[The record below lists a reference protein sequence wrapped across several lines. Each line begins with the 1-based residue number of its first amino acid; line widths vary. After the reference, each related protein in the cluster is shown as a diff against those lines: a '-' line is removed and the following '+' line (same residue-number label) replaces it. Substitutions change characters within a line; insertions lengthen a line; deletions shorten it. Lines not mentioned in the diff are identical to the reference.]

1 MKSTLIQQI
10 LGEGGIS
17 VLFQPIYAMHGGS
30 ASLFALEALARGP
43 KGSNAETADV
53 LFEYV
58 RRKGKEAEVDRVCVD
73 AVLRAAATI
82 ALPAR
87 AEATQPAISI
97 NVHAATLEQD
107 DDFARFLFDR
117 CDQHGVAVTRLIL
130 EIVEQQQYWD
140 DVRFFRTMNTL
151 RAAGIRIA
159 LDDIGLGYSN
169 YRTLIEVRPD
179 FYKIDRYFVT
189 GSKTK
194 DNARAAIES
203 IVLLA
208 NRLDGRAIAEGI
220 ESGDD
225 LESVRDLGIDL
236 VQGFHLA
243 VPQPAS
249 ALTHKNNAEET
260 YK

>member
-1 MKSTLIQQI
+1 MRATLMQQI

-17 VLFQPIYAMHGGS
+17 VLFQPIYAVDGGR
-30 ASLFALEALARGP
+30 ASVFALEALARGP
-43 KGSNAETADV
+43 KGSNVEPANV

-58 RRKGKEAEVDRVCVD
+58 RRKGKETEVDRTCVA
-73 AVLRAAATI
+73 AVLKAAASI
-82 ALPAR
+82 ALPAGSLVAR
-87 AEATQPAISI
+87 PAISI

-107 DDFARFLFDR
+107 DDFARFLL
-117 CDQHGVAVTRLIL
+117 DQCAVHGIEVTRLIL

-151 RAAGIRIA
+151 RAAGVRIA

-189 GSKTK
+189 GSRQK

-208 NRLDGRAIAEGI
+208 TRLGGRAIAEGV
-220 ESGDD
+220 EAADD
-225 LESVRDLGIDL
+225 LSTVRELGIDL

-243 VPQPAS
+243 MPQPAS
-249 ALTHKNNAEET
+249 ALTDKT
-260 YK
+260 YAKEICA

>member
-1 MKSTLIQQI
+1 MKYTLLQQI
-10 LGEGGIS
+10 LGEGGLS
-17 VLFQPIYAMHGGS
+17 VLFQPIYAVVNGT
-30 ASLFALEALARGP
+30 ASVYALEALARGP

-58 RRKGKEAEVDRVCVD
+58 RRKGKEAEVDRACV
-73 AVLRAAATI
+73 AAILASAASITI
-82 ALPAR
+82 PVR
-87 AEATQPAISI
+87 GEAAQPAISI

-107 DDFARFLFDR
+107 DGFARFLVDT
-117 CDQHGVAVTRLIL
+117 CAQHGIEVTRLIL

-140 DVRFFRTMNTL
+140 DASFFRNMNML
-151 RAAGIRIA
+151 RAAGVRIA

-189 GSKTK
+189 GSKEK

-208 NRLDGRAIAEGI
+208 NRLGGRAIAEGI
-220 ESGDD
+220 ESSDD

-249 ALTHKNNAEET
+249 ALTNKTTA
-260 YK
+260 

>member
-1 MKSTLIQQI
+1 MKHTLLHRI

-17 VLFQPIYAMHGGS
+17 VLFQPIYAMSDGM
-30 ASLFALEALARGP
+30 AAVFALEALSRGP
-43 KGSNAETADV
+43 KGSNVESANV

-58 RRKGKEAEVDRVCVD
+58 RRKGKEADVDRTCVT
-73 AVLRAAATI
+73 AVLKEAASIGIPGSA
-82 ALPAR
+82 A
-87 AEATQPAISI
+87 QPAISI
-97 NVHAATLEQD
+97 NVHAATFEQD
-107 DDFARFLFDR
+107 DDFARFLIDA
-117 CDQHGVAVTRLIL
+117 CAENGIAVSRLIL

-140 DVRFFRTMNTL
+140 DARFFRTMNTL
-151 RAAGIRIA
+151 RAAGVRIA

-189 GSKTK
+189 GSKEK

-208 NRLDGRAIAEGI
+208 NRLGGRAIAEGI

-243 VPQPAS
+243 MPQPAS
-249 ALTHKNNAEET
+249 ALTNKTTA
-260 YK
+260 

>member
-1 MKSTLIQQI
+1 MKYTLIQQI
-10 LGEGGIS
+10 LGEGGLS
-17 VLFQPIYAMHGGS
+17 VLFQPIYAVVDGT
-30 ASLFALEALARGP
+30 ASVFALEALARGP
-43 KGSNAETADV
+43 RGSNAETANV

-58 RRKGKEAEVDRVCVD
+58 RRKGKEVEVDRACV
-73 AVLRAAATI
+73 AAILAAAATI
-82 ALPAR
+82 TLPAR
-87 AEATQPAISI
+87 TEAEQPAISI

-107 DDFARFLFDR
+107 DDFARFLIDS
-117 CDQHGVAVTRLIL
+117 CAQHGIAVTRLIL

-140 DVRFFRTMNTL
+140 DARFFRTMNTL
-151 RAAGIRIA
+151 RAAGVRIA

-189 GSKTK
+189 GSKEK

-208 NRLDGRAIAEGI
+208 SRLGGRAIAEGI
-220 ESGDD
+220 ESADD

-249 ALTHKNNAEET
+249 ALTNKTTA
-260 YK
+260 

>member
-1 MKSTLIQQI
+1 MKYTLLEQI
-10 LGEGGIS
+10 LGNGGIS
-17 VLFQPIYAMHGGS
+17 VLFQPIYAMNNGS
-30 ASLFALEALARGP
+30 ASVFALEALSRGP
-43 KGSNAETADV
+43 KGSNAETANV

-58 RRKGKEAEVDRVCVD
+58 RRKGKEVVVDRSCVA
-73 AVLRAAATI
+73 AVLAAAGTI
-82 ALPAR
+82 SIPMRGEVA
-87 AEATQPAISI
+87 QPAISI

-107 DDFARFLFDR
+107 DDFARFLVDT
-117 CDQHGVAVTRLIL
+117 CAQYGINVNRLIL

-140 DVRFFRTMNTL
+140 DARFFRTMNTL
-151 RAAGIRIA
+151 RAAGVRIA

-189 GSKTK
+189 GSKEK

-208 NRLDGRAIAEGI
+208 HRLGGRAIAEGI

-225 LESVRDLGIDL
+225 LESVRGLGIDL

-249 ALTHKNNAEET
+249 ALTDKST
-260 YK
+260 T

>member
-1 MKSTLIQQI
+1 MKYTLLQQI
-10 LGEGGIS
+10 LGQGGLS
-17 VLFQPIYAMHGGS
+17 VLFQPIYAVLNGT
-30 ASLFALEALARGP
+30 ASVFALEALARGP

-58 RRKGKEAEVDRVCVD
+58 RRKGKEVEVDRACVA
-73 AVLRAAATI
+73 AVLAAAATI
-82 ALPAR
+82 TLPVRPDA
-87 AEATQPAISI
+87 AQPLISI

-107 DDFARFLFDR
+107 DDFARFLVET
-117 CDQHGVAVTRLIL
+117 CAQHGVAVTRLIL
-130 EIVEQQQYWD
+130 EIVEQQQYWND
-140 DVRFFRTMNTL
+140 ASFFRTLNTL
-151 RAAGIRIA
+151 RAAGVRIA

-189 GSKTK
+189 GSKAK

-208 NRLDGRAIAEGI
+208 CRLGGRAIAEGI
-220 ESGDD
+220 ESSDD
-225 LESVRDLGIDL
+225 LECVRDLGIDL

-243 VPQPAS
+243 MPQPAS
-249 ALTHKNNAEET
+249 ALTNKMTA
-260 YK
+260 

>member
-1 MKSTLIQQI
+1 MKYTLLQQI
-10 LGEGGIS
+10 LGAGGIS
-17 VLFQPIYAMHGGS
+17 VLFQPIYAVVDGT
-30 ASLFALEALARGP
+30 ASVFALEALARGP
-43 KGSNAETADV
+43 KGSNVEPANV

-58 RRKGKEAEVDRVCVD
+58 RRKGKEADVDRTCVD
-73 AVLRAAATI
+73 AVLTAAATI
-82 ALPAR
+82 MLPA
-87 AEATQPAISI
+87 AAQPAISI

-107 DDFARFLFDR
+107 DDFARFLIDR
-117 CDQHGVAVTRLIL
+117 CAQHGIAVSRLIL

-140 DVRFFRTMNTL
+140 DVRFFRAMNTL
-151 RAAGIRIA
+151 REAGVRIA

-189 GSKTK
+189 GSKAK

-208 NRLDGRAIAEGI
+208 QRLGGRAIAEGI
-220 ESGDD
+220 ESADD
-225 LESVRDLGIDL
+225 LESVRGLGIDL

-249 ALTHKNNAEET
+249 ALIHKNNAEET
-260 YK
+260 CE

>member
-1 MKSTLIQQI
+1 MRYTLLHQI
-10 LGEGGIS
+10 LGEGGLS
-17 VLFQPIYAMHGGS
+17 VLFQPIYAVVDGT
-30 ASLFALEALARGP
+30 ASVFALEALARGP

-58 RRKGKEAEVDRVCVD
+58 RRKGKEVEVDRACV
-73 AVLRAAATI
+73 AAILTAAATI
-82 ALPAR
+82 TIPVRSEAGPPAF
-87 AEATQPAISI
+87 SI

-107 DDFARFLFDR
+107 DDFARFLIDT
-117 CDQHGVAVTRLIL
+117 CAQHGISVTRLIL

-140 DVRFFRTMNTL
+140 DARFFRTMNTL
-151 RAAGIRIA
+151 RTAGVRIA

-189 GSKTK
+189 GSKDK

-208 NRLDGRAIAEGI
+208 RRLGGRAIAEGI
-220 ESGDD
+220 ESADD
-225 LESVRDLGIDL
+225 LESVRGLGIDL

-249 ALTHKNNAEET
+249 ALTDKTTA
-260 YK
+260 

>member
-1 MKSTLIQQI
+1 MKYTLIQQI
-10 LGEGGIS
+10 LGAGGLS
-17 VLFQPIYAMHGGS
+17 VLFQPIYAVVDGT
-30 ASLFALEALARGP
+30 ASVFALEALARGP
-43 KGSNAETADV
+43 KGSNVETADV

-58 RRKGKEAEVDRVCVD
+58 RRKGKEVEVDRACV
-73 AVLRAAATI
+73 AAILAAAATI
-82 ALPAR
+82 TLPVR
-87 AEATQPAISI
+87 AEAAQPAISI

-107 DDFARFLFDR
+107 DHFARFLIDA
-117 CDQHGVAVTRLIL
+117 CTQHGIAVTRLIL

-140 DVRFFRTMNTL
+140 DARFFGTMNTL
-151 RAAGIRIA
+151 RAAGVRIA

-189 GSKTK
+189 GSKDK

-208 NRLDGRAIAEGI
+208 RRLGGRAIAEGI
-220 ESGDD
+220 ESAAD

-249 ALTHKNNAEET
+249 ALTHKTTA
-260 YK
+260 